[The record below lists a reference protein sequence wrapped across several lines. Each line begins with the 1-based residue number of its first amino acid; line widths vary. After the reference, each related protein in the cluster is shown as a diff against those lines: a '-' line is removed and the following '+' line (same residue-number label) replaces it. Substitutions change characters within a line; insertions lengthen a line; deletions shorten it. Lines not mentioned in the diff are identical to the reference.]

1 VVDYH
6 ILIVGAGPAGCAAA
20 IQIAN
25 KCPDLARRTL
35 VIEKAVFPRPK
46 LCGGG
51 VTTHADNLLKRLR
64 VQLDISSFPIH
75 ALKFVYA
82 DLAFTFRMKN
92 IFRVVRREEFDA
104 ALARCVRER
113 GVELREGE
121 AVVDLARDDA
131 GVTVLTKNGA
141 YRARIVIG
149 ADGANSVIRTKLGLS
164 RWDRI
169 ARVIEIL
176 TPADAARAPEFV
188 EHTAVFD
195 FTPIQRGVQGYCWDF
210 PSFQEGVAMMN
221 RGLSDVRVR
230 PERPRAN
237 LKPIFEEMLAARQVE
252 LDNAHL
258 QGHPERWYDAAL
270 KHSAPRVLLAGDAA
284 GTEPL
289 FGEGISHALDF
300 GMFAADAAMRAL
312 ARGEFSFADYERRVA
327 WSALGRR
334 LQFKRVVAH
343 IVYGNRGEWF
353 YRLGWNVL
361 RAVFGK

>member
-1 VVDYH
+1 MPDYD

-20 IQIAN
+20 IQVAN
-25 KCPDLARRTL
+25 KSPDLARRTL

-51 VTTHADNLLKRLR
+51 VTTHADDLLKRLR
-64 VQLDISSFPIH
+64 VQLDVPSFPIH
-75 ALKFVYA
+75 AITFVYD

-104 ALARCVRER
+104 ALAGCARER

-121 AVVDLARDDA
+121 AVVDIARDGA
-131 GVTVLTKNGA
+131 GVSVQTKNGV
-141 YRARIVIG
+141 YRAKIVIG
-149 ADGANSVIRTKLGLS
+149 ADGANSVVRQKLGLV

-169 ARVIEIL
+169 ARLIEIL
-176 TPADAARAPEFV
+176 TPADATRAPEFV

-195 FTPIQRGVQGYCWDF
+195 FTPIQRGVQGYYWDF
-210 PSFQEGVAMMN
+210 PSFRQGVATMN
-221 RGLSDVRVR
+221 RGLGDMRVR
-230 PERPRAN
+230 PDRPRAD
-237 LKPIFEEMLAARQVE
+237 LKPIFEEALARREIE
-252 LDNAHL
+252 LHDAHL
-258 QGHPERWYDAAL
+258 EGHPERWYDAAL

-312 ARGEFSFADYERRVA
+312 ARSEFSFADYERRVA

-334 LQFKRVVAH
+334 LQFKRAVAH
-343 IVYGNRGEWF
+343 IVYGNRGKWF
-353 YRLGWNVL
+353 FRLGWSVL